1 VVSSL
6 DWREQQQDV
15 RLIINSRAAAQGSHK
30 IPLAA
35 AGNLRGGRTDSAPAN
50 GERAPSDS
58 AAPVDATWTP
68 PRTRPLA

>member
-15 RLIINSRAAAQGSHK
+15 RLIIIAAPRHRAA
-30 IPLAA
+30 AA